1 MDSEEERKSSS
12 IYNNIVDEL
21 DQLLVR
27 KPTTSD
33 NKNIDS
39 DKTRKHP
46 HNVSSSTGV
55 RELDVVLG
63 GGFPKGAVVLLTG
76 SSGSGK
82 TILSFQWIFEGVK
95 CGERGVY
102 VTLTEPVFK
111 LLENLEKL

>member
-1 MDSEEERKSSS
+1 MMVDMSKSDEQLYKNVVEEIDQHILSRNKKEGVVTPNKKSR
-12 IYNNIVDEL
+12 Y
-21 DQLLVR
+21 
-27 KPTTSD
+27 
-33 NKNIDS
+33 
-39 DKTRKHP
+39 
-46 HNVSSSTGV
+46 VSSSTGV